1 MTAVC
6 IPGIVSPSENFV
18 PESIDRSL
26 LRTATFPPSEVH
38 TKQI

>member
-26 LRTATFPPSEVH
+26 RTVTFPPSEVH